1 MTTQETIDFIRQN
14 ITVDNFM
21 FGYGADKFCKG
32 WVKGLITMASLQ
44 MIISYSDTLMLERE
58 LEEAIKQANSI
69 KQANE
74 IQQANA
80 IEIN

>member
-58 LEEAIKQANSI
+58 LEEAI
-69 KQANE
+69 E
-74 IQQANA
+74 QANA
-80 IEIN
+80 LKLAKETIDV